1 MTYVCILLNPFRSAQ
16 SAHQVVC
23 APPDWCLM
31 GTETASRRN
40 FVLVLTMELLT
51 KLERLLRLTAI
62 HGMPVLCLTPQGGEN
77 IKNTDLQITK
87 KMSGNFCDIMCVL
100 FTVLARTDN
109 GSVPHIFV
117 MEFVQSTE
125 RVTISPLMRKGST
138 LMETVNTLSFRFVS
152 LYLVELYQ
160 H

>member
-1 MTYVCILLNPFRSAQ
+1 
-16 SAHQVVC
+16 
-23 APPDWCLM
+23 M

-62 HGMPVLCLTPQGGEN
+62 HGMPVLCLTSHEGEN
-77 IKNTDLQITK
+77 INTDVQIMK
-87 KMSGNFCDIMCVL
+87 KMSANFCDIMCVL

-138 LMETVNTLSFRFVS
+138 LMETVNTLSFRLVS
-152 LYLVELYQ
+152 LYLGELYQ

>member
-1 MTYVCILLNPFRSAQ
+1 
-16 SAHQVVC
+16 
-23 APPDWCLM
+23 M

-51 KLERLLRLTAI
+51 KLERPLRLTAI
-62 HGMPVLCLTPQGGEN
+62 HGMPVLRLTPQGGEN
-77 IKNTDLQITK
+77 IKNTDVQITK
-87 KMSGNFCDIMCVL
+87 KMSGNFCDSMCVL

-109 GSVPHIFV
+109 GSVPHISV

>member
-1 MTYVCILLNPFRSAQ
+1 MCPTGLVSDGNGDCIKEELCPCSHNGATYQA
-16 SAHQVVC
+16 
-23 APPDWCLM
+23 
-31 GTETASRRN
+31 GETLKVDCNTWYAC
-40 FVLVLTMELLT
+40 FVSYTS
-51 KLERLLRLTAI
+51 
-62 HGMPVLCLTPQGGEN
+62 GGR
-77 IKNTDLQITK
+77 KNTYLQITK
-87 KMSGNFCDIMCVL
+87 TMSGNFCDIMCVL
-100 FTVLARTDN
+100 FTVHARTDN
-109 GSVPHIFV
+109 GTVPHIFV

>member
-1 MTYVCILLNPFRSAQ
+1 MCPNGLVSDGNGDCIKEELCPCAHNGATYQA
-16 SAHQVVC
+16 
-23 APPDWCLM
+23 
-31 GTETASRRN
+31 GETLKVDCNTWYAC
-40 FVLVLTMELLT
+40 FVSYISWGRKHKEH
-51 KLERLLRLTAI
+51 RLTNNEK
-62 HGMPVLCLTPQGGEN
+62 P
-77 IKNTDLQITK
+77 
-87 KMSGNFCDIMCVL
+87 DIMCVL

-109 GSVPHIFV
+109 GSVPHISV

-160 H
+160 HWKVWILTILIIFFILTGLLWQY